1 MRALLLPLCLAPLLL
16 GCATSGQR
24 SAGAPTW
31 QDRLRLAAAAEANN
45 NIEVALSIYRNAAQA
60 EPDNAEVQARYAR
73 ALADRG
79 ASAEAVLVLEQ
90 ALARRPGERTLLLA
104 LGRTQLRA
112 NDLGGA
118 AGSFERLLAQA
129 PGDPD
134 ALNGLGVIADLSG
147 DHAGAQARYR
157 EGLARAPRHE
167 ALRNNLAL
175 SLALAGATGEA
186 ARLLETLRGEGN
198 TDVRVRHNLA
208 LVSAM
213 AGDAAAARR
222 LAGPEL
228 GPMEEQRFVAT
239 AAQIGMTRGSVPPV
253 PAAPPAPVM
262 LPSRNESAPA
272 APAAA
277 SPSASPPP
285 SRAPAPPAAPEAE
298 APAPAPIGPVVL
310 RARAD
315 TWLQVRER
323 EGGRVV
329 FDRVLRAGESH
340 VPPAHRDLVMTVG
353 NAAGL
358 EVVLDGES
366 LPPLGREGTVRRD
379 LPLDPE
385 GLRRLAA
392 APAPVP
398 ASVPAPVPA
407 PSSDPPAA
415 APPSRPGAVVLTARA
430 DTWLQ
435 VREREGGRV
444 VFDRV
449 LRAGESHVPPAHRNL
464 VMTVGNAAGLE
475 VTVEGE
481 ALPPLGGEGVVRRD
495 LPIEAAALR
504 QLAIAAR

>member
-16 GCATSGQR
+16 GCATTGQR

-45 NIEVALSIYRNAAQA
+45 NVEVALSIYRNAAQA

-79 ASAEAVLVLEQ
+79 ASAEALLVLEQ

-104 LGRTQLRA
+104 LGRTRLRA
-112 NDLGGA
+112 GDLGGA
-118 AGSFERLLAQA
+118 AGSFERLLAEA
-129 PGDPD
+129 PDDPD

-147 DHAGAQARYR
+147 DHTGAQARYR
-157 EGLARAPRHE
+157 QGLARAPRHE
-167 ALRNNLAL
+167 GLRNNLAL

-186 ARLLETLRGEGN
+186 ARLLEALRGEGN

-222 LAGPEL
+222 LVGPEL
-228 GPMEEQRFVAT
+228 GPLEEQRFVAT
-239 AAQIGMTRGSVPPV
+239 AAQIGVTRGAVPPV
-253 PAAPPAPVM
+253 PAAPPAPVT
-262 LPSRNESAPA
+262 PPFRSEAAPA

-277 SPSASPPP
+277 SRPASPAP
-285 SRAPAPPAAPEAE
+285 SPTPAPPAARAAE
-298 APAPAPIGPVVL
+298 APAPARTGPVVL

-329 FDRVLRAGESH
+329 FDRVLRAGERH
-340 VPPAHRDLVMTVG
+340 VPPAHRD
-353 NAAGL
+353 
-358 EVVLDGES
+358 
-366 LPPLGREGTVRRD
+366 
-379 LPLDPE
+379 
-385 GLRRLAA
+385 
-392 APAPVP
+392 
-398 ASVPAPVPA
+398 
-407 PSSDPPAA
+407 
-415 APPSRPGAVVLTARA
+415 
-430 DTWLQ
+430 
-435 VREREGGRV
+435 
-444 VFDRV
+444 
-449 LRAGESHVPPAHRNL
+449 L

-504 QLAIAAR
+504 QLAAAAR

>member
-1 MRALLLPLCLAPLLL
+1 MRALLLPLCLALLLL
-16 GCATSGQR
+16 GCATSGER
-24 SAGAPTW
+24 SSGAPTW

-45 NIEVALSIYRNAAQA
+45 NVEVALSIYRNAAQA

-79 ASAEAVLVLEQ
+79 ASSEAVLVLEQ
-90 ALARRPGERTLLLA
+90 ALARRPADRTLLLA

-112 NDLGGA
+112 GDLGGA
-118 AGSFERLLAQA
+118 GGSFERLLAQA

-134 ALNGLGVIADLSG
+134 ALNGLGVIADLAG
-147 DHAGAQARYR
+147 DHARAQARYR

-186 ARLLETLRGEGN
+186 VRLLEGLRGEGN

-208 LVSAM
+208 LVAAM

-228 GPMEEQRFVAT
+228 SAPEQERFVA
-239 AAQIGMTRGSVPPV
+239 AAARLVAALGSAPPGPAL
-253 PAAPPAPVM
+253 PAAPVAPPV
-262 LPSRNESAPA
+262 RHETAPA

-277 SPSASPPP
+277 PSPASPPAT
-285 SRAPAPPAAPEAE
+285 APTAAPEAA
-298 APAPAPIGPVVL
+298 APARVPAGPVVL

-315 TWLQVRER
+315 TWLQLRER
-323 EGGRVV
+323 GAGSIV

-340 VPPAHRDLVMTVG
+340 VPPTSRDLVMTVG

-358 EVVLDGES
+358 EVLVDGEP
-366 LPPLGREGTVRRD
+366 LPPLGREGAVRRD

-385 GLRRLAA
+385 ALRRFPAVPASPAA
-392 APAPVP
+392 APVP
-398 ASVPAPVPA
+398 ASLPAPGSAPA
-407 PSSDPPAA
+407 AEPPAVA
-415 APPSRPGAVVLTARA
+415 GPVVLTARA
-430 DTWLQ
+430 DTWLL
-435 VREREGGRV
+435 VRDRESDRV
-444 VFDRV
+444 LFDRV
-449 LRAGESHVPPAHRNL
+449 LRAGERYSAPRRSGL
-464 VMTVGNAAGLE
+464 VMTVGNAAGLD
-475 VTVEGE
+475 VAVEGE

-495 LPIEAAALR
+495 LPLEAAALR
-504 QLAIAAR
+504 RLATAAR